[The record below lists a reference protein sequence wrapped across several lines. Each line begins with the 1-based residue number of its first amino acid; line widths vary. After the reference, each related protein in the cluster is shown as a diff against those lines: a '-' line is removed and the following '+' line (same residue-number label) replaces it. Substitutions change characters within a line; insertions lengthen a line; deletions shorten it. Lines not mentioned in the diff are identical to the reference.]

1 MKIKILGTNY
11 EIIKNA
17 DEKDYPQLKKCDG
30 FTDFSIKRIVVAD
43 FDKDESSIDD
53 LEWYKN
59 KVLRHEIVHAFIHE
73 SGLAENCEWARNE
86 ELTDWIAIQ
95 FEKMLGVFIEVGAIS
110 SIGIDLNVYDRRTN
124 NPINAPINPPKVK
137 VAKAFIKNNTEIV
150 NEMSKAVKNSLLD
163 LNKIEVKLPNY
174 IMGEYGDGLNKSS
187 MNGGDRK

>member
-1 MKIKILGTNY
+1 MKIKILGTDY

-17 DEKDYPQLKKCDG
+17 EEKDYPQLKKCDG

-43 FDKDESSIDD
+43 FDKDENSIDD

-95 FEKMLGVFIEVGAIS
+95 FEKILGTFIEVGAIS

-124 NPINAPINPPKVK
+124 NSINDPINPPKVK
-137 VAKAFIKNNTEIV
+137 KVKAFVEDNIEIV
-150 NEMSKAVKNSLLD
+150 NQISKAINDIPLKVNVD
-163 LNKIEVKLPNY
+163 INKFSTGGI
-174 IMGEYGDGLNKSS
+174 IGGDG
-187 MNGGDRK
+187 